1 MPPLFGTFNF
11 EPDDK
16 TMKMTYFF
24 SLYACIYLSQ
34 LWKQAK
40 WAEIRNF
47 IKGIDHKKEN
57 SQIQKEPQFLQCL
70 KYFSLKV
77 E

>member
-1 MPPLFGTFNF
+1 
-11 EPDDK
+11 
-16 TMKMTYFF
+16 
-24 SLYACIYLSQ
+24 

-47 IKGIDHKKEN
+47 IKGIDQKEN